1 MVVEL
6 FREKQHWAFVE
17 NAYVLLPGNVLHFTQ
32 HDGAAH
38 QCLKRRLTQCGIQ
51 VNVLLVELLKART
64 WLLPQL
70 TVGINDHIYIYSLV
84 YLLIIGVI
92 GTFISSSETRLLQ
105 IFVIA
110 GNVLGVELFLILVR
124 PARTNRV

>member
-6 FREKQHWAFVE
+6 LREKQHWAFVE
-17 NAYVLLPGNVLHFTQ
+17 NAHVLLPGYVLHFTQ

-64 WLLPQL
+64 WLLSQL
-70 TVGINDHIYIYSLV
+70 TVVINEHIYIYSL
-84 YLLIIGVI
+84 LFIGDI
-92 GTFISSSETRLLQ
+92 GTFISSSKTRLL
-105 IFVIA
+105 
-110 GNVLGVELFLILVR
+110 
-124 PARTNRV
+124 